1 MKSTRRM
8 HWSPLART
16 SLMFGVLFCLCFSA
30 GEGLRLTPLPLEE
43 VAASELQATL
53 ARATD
58 LNQTGPL
65 DVPAQGQTQKR
76 GKRQTPECEGPPASS
91 AHEIPVYLLRRPGD
105 SRQLILCTRLLES
118 RPPGRAPPHAS

>member
-1 MKSTRRM
+1 M

-16 SLMFGVLFCLCFSA
+16 SLLFGVLFCLCFSA

-43 VAASELQATL
+43 VAASELEATL

-65 DVPAQGQTQKR
+65 DVPAQGQAQKR
-76 GKRQTPECEGPPASS
+76 GKRQTPECEGPPASG
-91 AHEIPVYLLRRPGD
+91 APEIPLHLFRCHSD
-105 SRQLILCTRLLES
+105 SRQLIPSARLLAL
-118 RPPGRAPPHAS
+118 RPPGRAPPRAS